1 MTLER
6 QWWEITM
13 LDKPEKTRELIA
25 TLKAALPFE
34 VVLTRDLLVQLAR
47 QQRPNVVE
55 PTETVSDISYAGDE
69 GGIVCHIRPTGAD
82 GMIVASLTHV
92 RVPRSLP
99 FAAAVIDY
107 QKHRVKKLR
116 KQGRSS

>member
-1 MTLER
+1 
-6 QWWEITM
+6 M
-13 LDKPEKTRELIA
+13 LDKLEKARELVA

-34 VVLTRDLLVQLAR
+34 IALTPELIDHLAR
-47 QQRPNVVE
+47 QQRPVSVK

-69 GGIVCHIRPTGAD
+69 GGILCHIRPDGASN
-82 GMIVASLTHV
+82 ILVVSLTHV

-99 FAAAVIDY
+99 FAAAVIEY

-116 KQGRSS
+116 KQQARR